1 MLDIYC
7 WKCGAKINQKNVL
20 GLGHFEQN
28 IGRYRGKAFI
38 AFSYPRY
45 KKARYQILDAS
56 YIALQNSIIN
66 KTDNNSPEIFD
77 INQVI
82 DFHRV
87 LSKINTIGKFLKKC
101 KSAKKTIPA
110 EKQKPVLQPIDVY
123 NLFIECNSFN
133 QRRLMILTL
142 DKNNYLVSREFL
154 GEGLS
159 RPISFEPKTIFHT
172 SFLLEEKVSVI
183 IAQNINDN
191 YPQPSQKD
199 IMLTKRL
206 IKAGEII
213 GVDFLDHI
221 VIEKDGFYSYDQLNY
236 I

>member
-7 WKCGAKINQKNVL
+7 WKCGTKINEENVL
-20 GLGHFEQN
+20 GLGHFDQN
-28 IGRYRGKAFI
+28 IGRYRGRAFI
-38 AFSYPRY
+38 AFSCPRC

-56 YIALQNSIIN
+56 YITLQNSIIN
-66 KTDNNSPEIFD
+66 KSDNNSPEIFD

-87 LSKINTIGKFLKKC
+87 LLKINTIDKFLKKC
-101 KSAKKTIPA
+101 TSSKNTISADKKNPI
-110 EKQKPVLQPIDVY
+110 LQPIDVY
-123 NLFIECNSFN
+123 NLFVEYNSFN

-142 DKNNYLVSREFL
+142 DKDNYLISREFL

-159 RPISFEPKTIFHT
+159 QPISFEPKIIFHT
-172 SFLLEEKVSVI
+172 PFLLDEKVSVI
-183 IAQNINDN
+183 IAQNLNEN
-191 YPQPSQKD
+191 YPQPTQKD
-199 IMLTKRL
+199 IILTKRL
-206 IKAGEII
+206 IKAGKII

-221 VIEKDGFYSYDQLNY
+221 VIDKNSFYSYDQLNY